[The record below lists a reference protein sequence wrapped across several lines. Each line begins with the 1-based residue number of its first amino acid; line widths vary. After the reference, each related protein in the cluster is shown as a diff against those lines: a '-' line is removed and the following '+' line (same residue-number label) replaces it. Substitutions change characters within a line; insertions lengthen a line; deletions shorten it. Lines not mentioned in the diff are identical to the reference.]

1 MAEKQ
6 GTPSGDKQ
14 NEEKKES
21 PETKGWLYKWTNYI
35 KGYQKRWFVL
45 QNGLLSY
52 YRNQAEMAH
61 TCRGTISLHGAII
74 HTENY
79 SCNFVVS
86 NGGGT
91 QTFHLRASS
100 EVERQKWVTALELAK
115 AKAIQMMESDE
126 EDEADQDYTVEISK
140 QELVNAIRAM
150 ASKLEDLQT
159 CNDLIVKHGHALQRS
174 VGDLEA
180 VTVPAHSPEDKAS
193 QKYREVGPRVK
204 ILNERATLFKITSNA
219 MINACQEY
227 LELTQTQGKKWQRLL
242 SHEREQRLRLEEM
255 VEQLARQHS
264 QLEHQCKKTT
274 SLTVQQAEL
283 FNKSGSAAHNNSHRR
298 QGSATSGGSHTPG
311 SEAPGQGQ
319 AQAQQSHNLSTAASF
334 SNSDDDEDDFHDAV
348 AEPGYEYSTVSCP
361 PPQHK
366 RTPSSVSEMSGKSV
380 DCGVQGEEE
389 TEGFSSDQEDD
400 SNTITIVKK
409 VEKGNKSINGV
420 QANSVDKGSPQKR
433 RMEGRKRRTRVPD
446 KPDISFSLWSIMKNC
461 IGKDL
466 SKIPVPVN
474 FSEPLSMLQRL
485 TEDFEYYEILD
496 RAASME
502 DDIEQMAYVAAFTVS
517 SYSTTAIR
525 AGKPFNPL
533 LGETYEMDR
542 SQDLGWRCFSEQVLH
557 HPPMVA
563 QYCESLTGGWRCWQE
578 FTMSS
583 KFKGKYLEVEPLGI
597 THLEFTRSGNHYT
610 WRKVKTV
617 VHNIVIGKLWID
629 QHGEMEVV
637 NHKTGDK
644 CYMKF
649 EPYSYFGGTPKKVTG
664 TITGNDQ
671 KVEWVLNGTWDA
683 KMEGSKVIGEAVV
696 KGKSSLEIGE
706 SKLLWKKTPNDPG
719 AEKYYNFSRFACELN
734 EPEDL
739 VSTSDTRLRPD
750 QRLMEEG
757 RWDEANAEKVR
768 LEEKQRGVRRKREA
782 EAELAAQEGRDYV
795 GHQPVWFKTV
805 PDEFNG
811 GKLIH
816 EYKGGYWEAK
826 DKQEWSMCPD
836 IF

>member
-1 MAEKQ
+1 MAEV
-6 GTPSGDKQ
+6 T
-14 NEEKKES
+14 EKKTEKEA

-126 EDEADQDYTVEISK
+126 EDDGDQEFPVEISK
-140 QELVNAIRAM
+140 QELMNAVRSM
-150 ASKLEDLQT
+150 SSKLEDLRT

-174 VGDLEA
+174 VSDLEQA
-180 VTVPAHSPEDKAS
+180 SSLKESGDKKS
-193 QKYREVGPRVK
+193 EVSNIQPKVK

-219 MINACQEY
+219 MINACTEY

-264 QLEHQCKKTT
+264 QLEHQCKKTN
-274 SLTVQQAEL
+274 
-283 FNKSGSAAHNNSHRR
+283 FNSMERNSSTHRRTNSNVSHASTAQETNSAATNTAKDEHKS
-298 QGSATSGGSHTPG
+298 
-311 SEAPGQGQ
+311 SE
-319 AQAQQSHNLSTAASF
+319 
-334 SNSDDDEDDFHDAV
+334 SNSNSEDEDDFHDAV
-348 AEPGYEYSTVSCP
+348 TDPEYVDFTVSCAP
-361 PPQHK
+361 AHR
-366 RTPSSVSEMSGKSV
+366 RTASNVSGTSTKSE
-380 DCGVQGEEE
+380 GAISQREEE
-389 TEGFSSDQEDD
+389 TDYSSDQEDAH
-400 SNTITIVKK
+400 TLTIVKK
-409 VEKGNKSINGV
+409 REKKNDMPDGDKSGKV
-420 QANSVDKGSPQKR
+420 ATPVKR
-433 RMEGRKRRTRVPD
+433 APGRERRSRIPD

-474 FSEPLSMLQRL
+474 FSEPISFLQRL
-485 TEDFEYYEILD
+485 CEDFEYSEILD
-496 RAASME
+496 RAASCT
-502 DDIEQMAYVAAFTVS
+502 DDYEQMALVAAFTVS
-517 SYSTTAIR
+517 SYSSTAIR

-533 LGETYEMDR
+533 LGETYEFDR
-542 SQDLGWRCFSEQVLH
+542 REDLGWRCMAEQVMH

-563 QYCESLTGGWRCWQE
+563 QYCESELGGGWTCWQE
-578 FTMSS
+578 FTMRS

-597 THLEFTRSGNHYT
+597 THLVFKNSGNHYT

-637 NHKTGDK
+637 NHLRGDK

-664 TITGNDQ
+664 TVTNADG
-671 KVEWVLNGTWDA
+671 KVEWVLNGTWDS

-696 KGKSSLEIGE
+696 KGKSSLEIGT
-706 SKLLWKKTPNDPG
+706 SKLLWKKNPIEPEAD
-719 AEKYYNFSRFACELN
+719 KYYFFSKFTCELN
-734 EPEDL
+734 ELEEFVAPTD
-739 VSTSDTRLRPD
+739 SRLRPD

-757 RWDEANAEKVR
+757 RWDEANTEKVR
-768 LEEKQRGVRRKREA
+768 LEEKQRGVRRQREI
-782 EAELAAQEGRDYV
+782 EAELAQQEGREYE
-795 GHQPVWFKTV
+795 GYKPIWYKAL
-805 PDEFNG
+805 PDQYNG

-816 EYKGGYWEAK
+816 EYQGGYWEAK
-826 DKQEWSMCPD
+826 EQQDWSKCPD

>member
-1 MAEKQ
+1 MAEV
-6 GTPSGDKQ
+6 T
-14 NEEKKES
+14 EKKTEKEA

-126 EDEADQDYTVEISK
+126 EDDGDQEFPVEISK
-140 QELVNAIRAM
+140 QELMNAVRSM
-150 ASKLEDLQT
+150 SSKLEDLRT

-174 VGDLEA
+174 VSDLEQA
-180 VTVPAHSPEDKAS
+180 SSLKESGDKKS
-193 QKYREVGPRVK
+193 EVSNIQPKVK

-219 MINACQEY
+219 MINACTEY

-264 QLEHQCKKTT
+264 QLEHQCKKTN
-274 SLTVQQAEL
+274 
-283 FNKSGSAAHNNSHRR
+283 FNSMERNSSTHRRTNSNVSHASTAQETNSAATNTAKDEHKS
-298 QGSATSGGSHTPG
+298 
-311 SEAPGQGQ
+311 SE
-319 AQAQQSHNLSTAASF
+319 
-334 SNSDDDEDDFHDAV
+334 SNSNSEDEDDFHDAV
-348 AEPGYEYSTVSCP
+348 TDPEYVDFTVSCAP
-361 PPQHK
+361 AHR
-366 RTPSSVSEMSGKSV
+366 RTASNVSGTSTKSE
-380 DCGVQGEEE
+380 GAISQREEE
-389 TEGFSSDQEDD
+389 TDYSSDQEDAH
-400 SNTITIVKK
+400 TLTIVKK
-409 VEKGNKSINGV
+409 REKKNDMPDGDKSGKV
-420 QANSVDKGSPQKR
+420 ATPVKR
-433 RMEGRKRRTRVPD
+433 APGRERRSRIPD

-474 FSEPLSMLQRL
+474 FSEPISFLQRL
-485 TEDFEYYEILD
+485 CEDFEYSEILD
-496 RAASME
+496 RAASCT
-502 DDIEQMAYVAAFTVS
+502 DDYEQMALVAAFTVS
-517 SYSTTAIR
+517 SYSSTAIR

-533 LGETYEMDR
+533 LGETYEFDR
-542 SQDLGWRCFSEQVLH
+542 REDLGWRCMAEQVMH

-563 QYCESLTGGWRCWQE
+563 QYCESEVGGGWTCWQE
-578 FTMSS
+578 FTMRS

-597 THLEFTRSGNHYT
+597 THLVFKNSGNHYT

-637 NHKTGDK
+637 NHLKGDK

-664 TITGNDQ
+664 TVTNADG
-671 KVEWVLNGTWDA
+671 KVEWVLNGTWDS

-696 KGKSSLEIGE
+696 KGKSSLEIGT
-706 SKLLWKKTPNDPG
+706 SKLLWKKNPIEPEAD
-719 AEKYYNFSRFACELN
+719 KYYFFSKFTCELN
-734 EPEDL
+734 ELEEFVAPTD
-739 VSTSDTRLRPD
+739 SRLRPD

-757 RWDEANAEKVR
+757 RWDEANTEKVR
-768 LEEKQRGVRRKREA
+768 LEEKQRGVRRQREI
-782 EAELAAQEGRDYV
+782 EAELAQQEGREYE
-795 GHQPVWFKTV
+795 GYKPIWYKAL
-805 PDEFNG
+805 PDQYNG

-816 EYKGGYWEAK
+816 EYQGGYWEAK
-826 DKQEWSMCPD
+826 EQQDWSKCPD

>member
-1 MAEKQ
+1 MAEV
-6 GTPSGDKQ
+6 T
-14 NEEKKES
+14 EKKTEREA

-126 EDEADQDYTVEISK
+126 EDDGDQEFPVEISK
-140 QELVNAIRAM
+140 QELMNAVRSM
-150 ASKLEDLQT
+150 SSKLEDLRT

-174 VGDLEA
+174 VSDLEQA
-180 VTVPAHSPEDKAS
+180 SSLKESGDKKS
-193 QKYREVGPRVK
+193 EVSNLQPKVK

-219 MINACQEY
+219 MINACTEY

-264 QLEHQCKKTT
+264 QLEHQCKKTN
-274 SLTVQQAEL
+274 
-283 FNKSGSAAHNNSHRR
+283 FNSMERNSSTHRRTNSNVSHASTAQETNSAATNTAKDEHKS
-298 QGSATSGGSHTPG
+298 
-311 SEAPGQGQ
+311 SE
-319 AQAQQSHNLSTAASF
+319 
-334 SNSDDDEDDFHDAV
+334 SNSNSEDEDDFHDAV
-348 AEPGYEYSTVSCP
+348 TDPEYVDFTVSCAP
-361 PPQHK
+361 AHR
-366 RTPSSVSEMSGKSV
+366 RTASNVSGTSTKSE
-380 DCGVQGEEE
+380 GAISQREEE
-389 TEGFSSDQEDD
+389 TDYSSDQEDAH
-400 SNTITIVKK
+400 TLTIVKK
-409 VEKGNKSINGV
+409 REKKNDMPDGDKSGKV
-420 QANSVDKGSPQKR
+420 ATPVKR
-433 RMEGRKRRTRVPD
+433 APGRERRSRIPD

-474 FSEPLSMLQRL
+474 FSEPISFLQRL
-485 TEDFEYYEILD
+485 CEDFEYSEILD
-496 RAASME
+496 RAASCT
-502 DDIEQMAYVAAFTVS
+502 DDYEQMALVAAFTVS
-517 SYSTTAIR
+517 SYSSTAIR

-533 LGETYEMDR
+533 LGETYEFDR
-542 SQDLGWRCFSEQVLH
+542 REDLGWRCMAEQVMH

-563 QYCESLTGGWRCWQE
+563 QYCESELGGGWTCWQE
-578 FTMSS
+578 FTMRS

-597 THLEFTRSGNHYT
+597 THLVFKNSGNHYT

-637 NHKTGDK
+637 NHLKGDK

-664 TITGNDQ
+664 TVTNADG
-671 KVEWVLNGTWDA
+671 KVEWVLNGTWDS

-696 KGKSSLEIGE
+696 KGKSSLEIGT
-706 SKLLWKKTPNDPG
+706 SKLLWKKNPIEPEAD
-719 AEKYYNFSRFACELN
+719 KYYFFSKFTCELN
-734 EPEDL
+734 ELEEFVAPTD
-739 VSTSDTRLRPD
+739 SRLRPD

-757 RWDEANAEKVR
+757 RWDEANTEKVR
-768 LEEKQRGVRRKREA
+768 LEEKQRGVRRQREI
-782 EAELAAQEGRDYV
+782 EAELAQQEGREYE
-795 GHQPVWFKTV
+795 GYKPIWYKAL
-805 PDEFNG
+805 PDQYNG

-816 EYKGGYWEAK
+816 EYQGGYWEAK
-826 DKQEWSMCPD
+826 EQQDWSKCPD

>member
-1 MAEKQ
+1 MAEA
-6 GTPSGDKQ
+6 T
-14 NEEKKES
+14 EKKPEKEA

-126 EDEADQDYTVEISK
+126 EDEGDQEFPVEISK
-140 QELVNAIRAM
+140 QELVNAVRSM
-150 ASKLEDLQT
+150 SSKLEDLRT

-174 VGDLEA
+174 VSDLEQA
-180 VTVPAHSPEDKAS
+180 TGGLK
-193 QKYREVGPRVK
+193 EVGAGDKKDLGNIQPKVK

-219 MINACQEY
+219 MINACTEY

-264 QLEHQCKKTT
+264 QLEHQCKKTNFSTMERT
-274 SLTVQQAEL
+274 SAT
-283 FNKSGSAAHNNSHRR
+283 NHRR
-298 QGSATSGGSHTPG
+298 TNSNVSH
-311 SEAPGQGQ
+311 A
-319 AQAQQSHNLSTAASF
+319 STVPD
-334 SNSDDDEDDFHDAV
+334 SNSVINNTVKDDPKSSDSISNSEDEDDFHDAV
-348 AEPGYEYSTVSCP
+348 ADPEYTDFTVSCAP
-361 PPQHK
+361 AHR
-366 RTPSSVSEMSGKSV
+366 RTASNVSGASTKSE
-380 DCGVQGEEE
+380 GATSHREEE
-389 TEGFSSDQEDD
+389 TDYSSDQEDAH
-400 SNTITIVKK
+400 TLTIVKK
-409 VEKGNKSINGV
+409 REKKQDDLPDGETSTKVSTPI
-420 QANSVDKGSPQKR
+420 KR
-433 RMEGRKRRTRVPD
+433 AAGRTRRSRIPD

-474 FSEPLSMLQRL
+474 FSEPISFLQRL
-485 TEDFEYYEILD
+485 CEDFEYSEILD
-496 RAASME
+496 RAATCT
-502 DDIEQMAYVAAFTVS
+502 DDYEQMALVAAFTVS
-517 SYSTTAIR
+517 SYSSTAIR

-533 LGETYEMDR
+533 LGETFEFDR
-542 SQDLGWRCFSEQVLH
+542 REDLGWRCIAEQVLH

-563 QYCESLTGGWRCWQE
+563 QYCESEGWSCWQE
-578 FTMSS
+578 FTMRS

-597 THLEFTRSGNHYT
+597 THLEFKNSGNHYT

-637 NHKTGDK
+637 NHTKGDK

-664 TITGNDQ
+664 TVTNVDG
-671 KVEWVLNGTWDA
+671 KVEWVLNGTWDS
-683 KMEGSKVIGEAVV
+683 KMEGSKVIGEAMV
-696 KGKSSLEIGE
+696 KGKSSLEIGD
-706 SKLLWKKTPNDPG
+706 SKVLWKKNPIDPE
-719 AEKYYNFSRFACELN
+719 ADKYYFFSKFTCELN
-734 EPEDL
+734 EPEEFVAPTD
-739 VSTSDTRLRPD
+739 SRLRPD
-750 QRLMEEG
+750 QRMMEEG
-757 RWDEANAEKVR
+757 RWDEANTEKVR
-768 LEEKQRGVRRKREA
+768 LEEKQRAVRRQREV
-782 EAELAAQEGRDYV
+782 EAELAQQEGREYE
-795 GHQPVWFKTV
+795 GPKPTWYRAV
-805 PDEFNG
+805 PDQFNG

-816 EYKGGYWEAK
+816 EYQGGYWEAK
-826 DKQEWSMCPD
+826 EQQDWTKCAD

>member
-1 MAEKQ
+1 MAE
-6 GTPSGDKQ
+6 PA
-14 NEEKKES
+14 EKKPEKES

-126 EDEADQDYTVEISK
+126 EDEGDQEFPVEISK
-140 QELVNAIRAM
+140 QELLNAVRGM
-150 ASKLEDLQT
+150 STKLEDLRT
-159 CNDLIVKHGHALQRS
+159 CNDLIIKHGHALQRS
-174 VGDLEA
+174 VSDLEQ
-180 VTVPAHSPEDKAS
+180 VTGSLMKDGGDRKV
-193 QKYREVGPRVK
+193 EVGNIQPKVK

-219 MINACQEY
+219 MINACTEY

-264 QLEHQCKKTT
+264 QLEHQCKKTNFT
-274 SLTVQQAEL
+274 TMERST
-283 FNKSGSAAHNNSHRR
+283 NHRR
-298 QGSATSGGSHTPG
+298 TNSNVSH
-311 SEAPGQGQ
+311 A
-319 AQAQQSHNLSTAASF
+319 STAPDSSSVNTNTIKDDPKSSDSI
-334 SNSDDDEDDFHDAV
+334 SNSEDEDDFHDAV
-348 AEPGYEYSTVSCP
+348 TDPEYVDFTVSCAP
-361 PPQHK
+361 AHR
-366 RTPSSVSEMSGKSV
+366 RTTSNVSAASTRSEGATSHR
-380 DCGVQGEEE
+380 EEE
-389 TEGFSSDQEDD
+389 TDYSSDQEDAH
-400 SNTITIVKK
+400 TLTIVKK
-409 VEKGNKSINGV
+409 REKKQGDFPDGDKNNKITT
-420 QANSVDKGSPQKR
+420 PIKR
-433 RMEGRKRRTRVPD
+433 APGRERRSRIPD

-474 FSEPLSMLQRL
+474 FSEPISFLQRL
-485 TEDFEYYEILD
+485 CEDFEYSEILD
-496 RAASME
+496 RAAACS
-502 DDIEQMAYVAAFTVS
+502 DDHEQMALVAAFTVS
-517 SYSTTAIR
+517 SYSSTAIR

-533 LGETYEMDR
+533 LGETFEFDR
-542 SQDLGWRCFSEQVLH
+542 REDLGWRCIAEQVLH

-563 QYCESLTGGWRCWQE
+563 QYCESEAGGGWSCWQE
-578 FTMSS
+578 FTMRS

-597 THLEFTRSGNHYT
+597 THLEFKKSGNHYT

-637 NHKTGDK
+637 NHTKGDK

-664 TITGNDQ
+664 TITNVDG
-671 KVEWVLNGTWDA
+671 KVEWVLNGTWDS
-683 KMEGSKVIGEAVV
+683 KMEGSDVIGEAIV
-696 KGKSSLEIGE
+696 KGKSSLEIGA
-706 SKLLWKKTPNDPG
+706 SKVLWKKSPIDPE
-719 AEKYYNFSRFACELN
+719 AEKYYNFSKFTCELN
-734 EPEDL
+734 EHEEYVGPTD
-739 VSTSDTRLRPD
+739 SRLRPD

-757 RWDEANAEKVR
+757 KWDEANVEKVR
-768 LEEKQRGVRRKREA
+768 LEEKQRATRRQREI
-782 EAELAAQEGRDYV
+782 EAELAQQEGREYEA
-795 GHQPVWFKTV
+795 PKPTWYRAV
-805 PDEFNG
+805 PDQLNG

-816 EYKGGYWEAK
+816 EYQGGYWEAK
-826 DKQEWSMCPD
+826 EKQDWTMCPD

>member
-1 MAEKQ
+1 MAE
-6 GTPSGDKQ
+6 PV
-14 NEEKKES
+14 EKKPEKES

-126 EDEADQDYTVEISK
+126 EDEGDQEFPVEISK
-140 QELVNAIRAM
+140 QELLNAVRGM
-150 ASKLEDLQT
+150 SNKLEDLRT

-174 VGDLEA
+174 VSDLEQG
-180 VTVPAHSPEDKAS
+180 TGSIKDGGDRKADVAS
-193 QKYREVGPRVK
+193 IQPRVK

-219 MINACQEY
+219 MINASTEY

-264 QLEHQCKKTT
+264 QLEHQCKKTNYNT
-274 SLTVQQAEL
+274 MERTT
-283 FNKSGSAAHNNSHRR
+283 NHNHKRTNSNVSHASTAPDSS
-298 QGSATSGGSHTPG
+298 SATTNTIKDEPKSSD
-311 SEAPGQGQ
+311 SI
-319 AQAQQSHNLSTAASF
+319 
-334 SNSDDDEDDFHDAV
+334 SNSEDEDDFHDAV
-348 AEPGYEYSTVSCP
+348 TDPEYVDFTVSCAP
-361 PPQHK
+361 AHR
-366 RTPSSVSEMSGKSV
+366 RTTSNVSAASTRSDGATSHR
-380 DCGVQGEEE
+380 EEE
-389 TEGFSSDQEDD
+389 TDYSSDQEDAHTL
-400 SNTITIVKK
+400 NIVKK
-409 VEKGNKSINGV
+409 REKKREDLPDGDKNNKTTTPV
-420 QANSVDKGSPQKR
+420 KR
-433 RMEGRKRRTRVPD
+433 ASGRERRSRIPD
-446 KPDISFSLWSIMKNC
+446 KPDISFSLWSVMKNC

-466 SKIPVPVN
+466 SKIAVPVN
-474 FSEPLSMLQRL
+474 FSEPISFLQRL
-485 TEDFEYYEILD
+485 CEDFEYSEILD
-496 RAASME
+496 RAAGCS
-502 DDIEQMAYVAAFTVS
+502 DDHEQMALVAAFTVS
-517 SYSTTAIR
+517 SYSSTAIR

-533 LGETYEMDR
+533 LNETFEFDR
-542 SQDLGWRCFSEQVLH
+542 REDLGWRCIAEQVLH

-563 QYCESLTGGWRCWQE
+563 QYCESEQGGGWRCWQE
-578 FTMSS
+578 FTMRS

-597 THLEFTRSGNHYT
+597 THLEFKNSGNHYT

-637 NHKTGDK
+637 NHTKGDK

-664 TITGNDQ
+664 TITNLDG
-671 KVEWVLNGTWDA
+671 KVEWVLNGTWDS
-683 KMEGSKVIGEAVV
+683 KMEGSNVIGEAMV
-696 KGKSSLEIGE
+696 KGKSSLEIGA
-706 SKLLWKKTPNDPG
+706 SKVLWKKNPMDPQ
-719 AEKYYNFSRFACELN
+719 AEKYYNFSKFTCELN
-734 EPEDL
+734 ELEDY
-739 VSTSDTRLRPD
+739 VAPTDSRHRPD

-757 RWDEANAEKVR
+757 RWDEANTEKVR
-768 LEEKQRGVRRKREA
+768 LEEKQRATRRQREI
-782 EAELAAQEGRDYV
+782 EAELAQQEGREYEA
-795 GHQPVWFKTV
+795 PNPTWYRAV
-805 PDEFNG
+805 PDQFNN

-816 EYKGGYWEAK
+816 EYQGGYWEAK
-826 DKQEWSMCPD
+826 DTQEWVMCPD

>member
-1 MAEKQ
+1 MAEA
-6 GTPSGDKQ
+6 T
-14 NEEKKES
+14 EKKPEKES

-126 EDEADQDYTVEISK
+126 EDEGDQEFPVEISK
-140 QELVNAIRAM
+140 QELLNAVRSM
-150 ASKLEDLQT
+150 SSKLEDLRT

-174 VGDLEA
+174 VSDLEQA
-180 VTVPAHSPEDKAS
+180 TGSVKDGGDK
-193 QKYREVGPRVK
+193 KTDVGNIQPKVK

-219 MINACQEY
+219 MINACTEY

-264 QLEHQCKKTT
+264 QLEHQCKKTNFSSMERST
-274 SLTVQQAEL
+274 S
-283 FNKSGSAAHNNSHRR
+283 NHRR
-298 QGSATSGGSHTPG
+298 TNSNVSH
-311 SEAPGQGQ
+311 A
-319 AQAQQSHNLSTAASF
+319 STAPDSSSVNTNTIKDDPKSSDSI
-334 SNSDDDEDDFHDAV
+334 SNSEDEDDFHDAV
-348 AEPGYEYSTVSCP
+348 ADPEYTDFTVSCAP
-361 PPQHK
+361 AHR
-366 RTPSSVSEMSGKSV
+366 RTASNVSGASTKSE
-380 DCGVQGEEE
+380 GATSHREEE
-389 TEGFSSDQEDD
+389 TDYSSDQEDAH
-400 SNTITIVKK
+400 TLTIVKK
-409 VEKGNKSINGV
+409 RDKKQGDLPDGEKNNKI
-420 QANSVDKGSPQKR
+420 ATPIKR
-433 RMEGRKRRTRVPD
+433 APGRVRRSRITD
-446 KPDISFSLWSIMKNC
+446 KPDISFSLWGIMKNC

-474 FSEPLSMLQRL
+474 FSEPISFLQRL
-485 TEDFEYYEILD
+485 CEDFEYSEILD
-496 RAASME
+496 RAAACT
-502 DDIEQMAYVAAFTVS
+502 DDYEQMALVAAFTVS
-517 SYSTTAIR
+517 SYSSTAIR

-533 LGETYEMDR
+533 LGETFEFDR
-542 SQDLGWRCFSEQVLH
+542 REDMGWRCVAEQVLH

-563 QYCESLTGGWRCWQE
+563 QFCESEQGWKCWQE
-578 FTMSS
+578 FTMRS

-597 THLEFTRSGNHYT
+597 THLEFTNSGNHYT

-637 NHKTGDK
+637 NHTKGDK

-664 TITGNDQ
+664 TVTNTDG
-671 KVEWVLNGTWDA
+671 KVEWVLNGTWDS
-683 KMEGSKVIGEAVV
+683 KMEGSKVIGEAMV
-696 KGKSSLEIGE
+696 KGKSSLEIGT
-706 SKLLWKKTPNDPG
+706 SKVLWKKNPIDPE
-719 AEKYYNFSRFACELN
+719 AEKYYFFSKFTCELN
-734 EPEDL
+734 ELEEFVGPTD
-739 VSTSDTRLRPD
+739 SRLRPD

-757 RWDEANAEKVR
+757 RWDEANTEKVR
-768 LEEKQRGVRRKREA
+768 LEEKQRAVRRQREI
-782 EAELAAQEGRDYV
+782 EAELAQQEGREYE
-795 GHQPVWFKTV
+795 GPKPTWYRAV
-805 PDEFNG
+805 PDPHNG

-816 EYKGGYWEAK
+816 EYQGGYWEAK
-826 DKQEWSMCPD
+826 EQQDWSKCPD